1 MSSERRGAVNR
12 SPLHSTGIDPRFR
25 DILETTS
32 SGYCKQHSE
41 NNAVSTRSIREPPRT
56 PERIEEQEQSW
67 HERLGDADE
76 RIRKQ
81 RENAI
86 SVRRVCHHLRC
97 LVFWLFAID
106 CPQLAHARID

>member
-1 MSSERRGAVNR
+1 MSSERRGTVNR
-12 SPLHSTGIDPRFR
+12 SSLHSTGIDPRFG
-25 DILETTS
+25 DILETIS

-41 NNAVSTRSIREPPRT
+41 NNAVSTRSILEPPRT
-56 PERIEEQEQSW
+56 PEMIAEQEQSW

-86 SVRRVCHHLRC
+86 SVRRVRHHLRW
-97 LVFWLFAID
+97 LVFWLFARD
-106 CPQLAHARID
+106 FPQLAHARVD